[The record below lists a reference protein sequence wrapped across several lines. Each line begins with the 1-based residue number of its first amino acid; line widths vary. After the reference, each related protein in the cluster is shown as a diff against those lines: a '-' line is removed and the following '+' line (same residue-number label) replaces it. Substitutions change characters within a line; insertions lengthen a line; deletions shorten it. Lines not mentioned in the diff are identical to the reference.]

1 MQVIANSGV
10 LYALSLTLL
19 NSIWQSG
26 LLWLLYLF
34 ITRIIKLTS
43 HIKYWIAVLLQ
54 LISCIIFI
62 FSVAANTISKKAFF
76 YGFNASQS
84 NTIFLPTNTSNI
96 SQILPLLALLYLLLT
111 SFFLLKLIYTYQFSL
126 KIYRRH
132 LIEIDERWLNFIA
145 NYIKKWNIQSTIKI
159 FASVEVDSPLTFGIL
174 KPIIIVPLASINYL
188 STEQMEAVL
197 LHELSHIKRADYFIN
212 LLLVLIETILFF
224 NPFNQ
229 LISKIILQERESACD
244 DVVLSFSYSPI
255 TYAEALFQLAA
266 NSVRKDSLQ
275 LSMKAIN
282 NNTYLLKRIA
292 RITGT
297 YQYKSDFS
305 YLKSIKIIAL
315 LLISISTAFLTFFN
329 FTSTNNNNQK
339 STQLISSIKENKNNV
354 AIKNSYSK
362 KFENN
367 SRIIHSK
374 KHFSH
379 TTKYTITDNDLNAI
393 VATLNS
399 FPIEQVNYT
408 SIESNL
414 KNKINRTTYSLSSK
428 NLKEKI
434 KKYLSKKNISVA
446 DFKDKID
453 SLKTMLQKQQLLVHF
468 AAFTKNNAVILPS
481 IYIEKDLNE
490 STDSTNVSSND
501 TTATKASSQ
510 LYMIIN
516 LKTENKDSAYLI
528 IPLKRTLYPSSAD

>member
-1 MQVIANSGV
+1 MQVIANSGL
-10 LYALSLTLL
+10 LYALSLALL

-43 HIKYWIAVLLQ
+43 HIQYWIAVLVQ
-54 LISCIIFI
+54 IVSCVFFI
-62 FSVAANTISKKAFF
+62 FSVIANTESKNVL
-76 YGFNASQS
+76 YSFNSIQS
-84 NTIFLPTNTSNI
+84 NTIRLPTNPTYI
-96 SQILPLLALLYLLLT
+96 SIILSLLAIVYLLLT
-111 SFFLLKLIYTYQFSL
+111 AFLLLKLIYSYQFSQ

-132 LIEIDERWLNFIA
+132 LIEMDERWQYFITNVA
-145 NYIKKWNIQSTIKI
+145 KKWNIPSTIKI
-159 FASVEVDSPLTFGIL
+159 FASVQVDSPLTIGML

-229 LISKIILQERESACD
+229 LISKVILQERESACD
-244 DVVLSFSYSPI
+244 DIVLSFSYSPI
-255 TYAEALFQLAA
+255 NYAEALFQLAA
-266 NSVRKDSLQ
+266 NSVRKDTLQ
-275 LSMKAIN
+275 FLMKAIN
-282 NNTYLLKRIA
+282 NNTHLLKRIV

-297 YQYKSDFS
+297 SQYKSDFS
-305 YLKSIKIIAL
+305 YIKSIKIIAL
-315 LLISISTAFLTFFN
+315 LLISISTAFFTLFN
-329 FTSTNNNNQK
+329 FTYTNNNKKK
-339 STQLISSIKENKNNV
+339 SIQLISSIKENKNV
-354 AIKNSYSK
+354 VIKNSYLK
-362 KFENN
+362 KFKNN
-367 SRIIHSK
+367 SRIAQSK
-374 KHFSH
+374 KYYSH

-399 FPIEQVNYT
+399 LPIEQVNYT

-414 KNKINRTTYSLSSK
+414 KNKINRNTYSLSSK

-434 KKYLSKKNISVA
+434 KKYLSEKKISVE
-446 DFKDKID
+446 DFKNKID
-453 SLKTMLQKQQLLVHF
+453 SFKTMLQKQQLLVHY
-468 AAFTKNNAVILPS
+468 AAYTKNNAVISPS

-490 STDSTNVSSND
+490 SADSTNVSFND
-501 TTATKASSQ
+501 TTATRASSQ

-516 LKTENKDSAYLI
+516 LKSENKDSAYLI
-528 IPLKRTLYPSSAD
+528 IPLKKTIYPSSAD